1 MPLTLGRF
9 TDSEGS
15 EYPLSGIIP
24 LFMPEPGDDIQ
35 LAMLDGLDT
44 RPDIVPALRAT

>member
-15 EYPLSGIIP
+15 E
-24 LFMPEPGDDIQ
+24 LFMPEPDDDIQ
-35 LAMLDGLDT
+35 LAMLENGLDT
-44 RPDIVPALRAT
+44 RPDIVPALRAS